1 MPSFKF
7 HFQEI
12 DWVIYLPSHG
22 NEGRKFAKYGV
33 TFLDRKK
40 GRSQNGRIVDLKDV
54 LSIPEIKKG
63 YPHTVGFYLASSGKG
78 PNWKPDYL
86 RTKKVRNMSQFYN
99 FLKELSL

>member
-12 DWVIYLPSHG
+12 DWVIYFPSHG

-40 GRSQNGRIVDLKDV
+40 GRSQNGRIVNLKDA
-54 LSIPEIKKG
+54 LSRPEIKKG
-63 YPHTVGFYLASSGKG
+63 YPHTIGFYLASSGKG

-86 RTKKVRNMSQFYN
+86 RTKKVRSMSQFYN